1 MLMFVSNKRL
11 SESMPGHKQQKHKTM
26 AFTLV
31 AIFLIALI
39 MGPGPGSLMINSPGS
54 EPKSWFGMPALYV
67 WAVLWFFVEA
77 AVILVAARFLW
88 GKGQENE

>member
-1 MLMFVSNKRL
+1 
-11 SESMPGHKQQKHKTM
+11 MPSDKQQKHRTM

-54 EPKSWFGMPALYV
+54 EPKFWFGMPALYV

-77 AVILVAARFLW
+77 AVIIVAARFLW
-88 GKGQENE
+88 RKVQDNE

>member
-1 MLMFVSNKRL
+1 MFVSNKRL
-11 SESMPGHKQQKHKTM
+11 SESMPSNKQQKHKTM

-54 EPKSWFGMPALYV
+54 EPKFWFGMPALYV
-67 WAVLWFFVEA
+67 WVVLWFFVEA
-77 AVILVAARFLW
+77 AVILIAARFLW
-88 GKGQENE
+88 GKRQENE

>member
-1 MLMFVSNKRL
+1 
-11 SESMPGHKQQKHKTM
+11 M

-54 EPKSWFGMPALYV
+54 EPKFWFGMPALYV

-77 AVILVAARFLW
+77 AVIIVAARFLW
-88 GKGQENE
+88 RKGQDNE

>member
-1 MLMFVSNKRL
+1 
-11 SESMPGHKQQKHKTM
+11 M

-54 EPKSWFGMPALYV
+54 EPKFWFGMPALYV

-88 GKGQENE
+88 RKGQDNE

>member
-1 MLMFVSNKRL
+1 
-11 SESMPGHKQQKHKTM
+11 MPGNKQQKHKTM

>member
-1 MLMFVSNKRL
+1 MFVSNKRL
-11 SESMPGHKQQKHKTM
+11 SESMPGNKQQKHKTM

-77 AVILVAARFLW
+77 AVIIVAARFLW
-88 GKGQENE
+88 RKGQDNE

>member
-1 MLMFVSNKRL
+1 
-11 SESMPGHKQQKHKTM
+11 MPSDKQQKHRTM

-39 MGPGPGSLMINSPGS
+39 MGPGPGALMINSPGS
-54 EPKSWFGMPALYV
+54 EPKFWFGMPALYV

-77 AVILVAARFLW
+77 AVIIVAARFLW
-88 GKGQENE
+88 RKGQDNE

>member
-1 MLMFVSNKRL
+1 
-11 SESMPGHKQQKHKTM
+11 MPGNKQQKHKTM

-54 EPKSWFGMPALYV
+54 EPKFWFGMPALYV
-67 WAVLWFFVEA
+67 WVVLWFFVEA
-77 AVILVAARFLW
+77 AVILIAARFLW
-88 GKGQENE
+88 GKRQENE

>member
-1 MLMFVSNKRL
+1 
-11 SESMPGHKQQKHKTM
+11 MPSDKQQKHRTM

-54 EPKSWFGMPALYV
+54 EPKFWFGMPALYV

-77 AVILVAARFLW
+77 AVIIVAARFLW
-88 GKGQENE
+88 RKGQDNE

>member
-1 MLMFVSNKRL
+1 MFVSNKRL
-11 SESMPGHKQQKHKTM
+11 SESMPGNKQQKHKTM

-54 EPKSWFGMPALYV
+54 EPKFWFGMPALYV
-67 WAVLWFFVEA
+67 WVVLWFFVEA
-77 AVILVAARFLW
+77 AVILIAARFLW
-88 GKGQENE
+88 GKRQENE